1 MKTKNLKKILRAIRI
16 ATIRMDRCSQ
26 DGEHE
31 KAEEHR
37 EQADEYIERLDFIFK
52 DRLVELMRAAGW
64 LERISKGELEDS
76 AWPEIEEFIEWVKTE
91 QEVSA

>member
-1 MKTKNLKKILRAIRI
+1 MKTRNLKTIMRAIRI

-37 EQADEYIERLDFIFK
+37 EQADEYIEHLAFIFEE
-52 DRLVELMRAAGW
+52 RLVELMRAASW
-64 LERISKGELEDS
+64 LEVLSKEEVRES
-76 AWPEIEEFIEWVKTE
+76 VQREIKEFIEWVKTE
-91 QEVSA
+91 QELSA

>member
-1 MKTKNLKKILRAIRI
+1 MRTKNLKTNLRAIRI

-37 EQADEYIERLDFIFK
+37 EQADEYIEHLAFVFEE
-52 DRLVELMRAAGW
+52 RLVELMRAATW
-64 LERISKGELEDS
+64 LEGLADGELKDS
-76 AWPEIEEFIEWVKTE
+76 EWPHIREFIEWVKTE
-91 QEVSA
+91 QELSQ